1 MKKPPVVTREL
12 ELLSYKLEYTP
23 DLRCAKQ
30 TDLVPVCHRC
40 KSCIL
45 SWRIFSTRE
54 WFVRASLCS
63 QRQFLVGII
72 KRFKNQDL
80 LMYAWNLLQSVTNG
94 KDFTYSRSF
103 ASSTFSPPSTL
114 DRALDP
120 QQLVHSMAS
129 LWKWFLS
136 ASFWSKANYTLLLLQ
151 MCDSQLV
158 FIAASLIRILLS
170 HKKTKKAKAE
180 AEGKA
185 EDKELPVKEQQ
196 KPNSEDLT
204 DFTALSTGDPS
215 AFESTF
221 PSEKNNL
228 FAPLRVQRVW
238 SKDFDEVTE
247 CSFGSEDAETY
258 YSGALIVTTES
269 PTPKKTPV
277 DINRFKDFIQCL
289 PIHLS
294 KRILGMLDHRSLGR
308 CVFVSSYWSFL
319 VKQIRK
325 DISTRRV
332 LRHKIAYF
340 QASCPK
346 RAMPNYARIVRVA
359 VPQITEDGE
368 IIQLDSR
375 SRLLEKEFE
384 YLQKAYHGQLTTT
397 VKLEERNVF
406 CSGYNVRILLDDL
419 DRNRVIHYNGGK
431 LMAVGS
437 ADRKIRILNVKLAK
451 EVSPLI
457 RGHAGSIRA
466 IYINEQKGFILSGSF
481 DLSIRMWSIF
491 SGACVK
497 IFNGHSASITCLDVH
512 KNKFVSGAKDCTAKL
527 WDIETGK
534 CLKTFKHK
542 GIVWAAKMNDTH
554 VVSACDKGEV
564 KVWHVETFAQIK
576 TLEGHLG
583 PVKCLS
589 FDEWHL
595 VTGSNDGYILGWSM
609 VGNHKRC
616 LMAFRHPMEVL
627 YLGFLYLRVISGCA
641 DGKIRIFNFLTGT
654 CLRIMRANSR
664 GDPVSS
670 FCIVD
675 NRLLVNAE
683 GSVVLLQF
691 EEVTWDYTA
700 TSERAAQRRDRS
712 KVDDTPLRIK
722 PNPHSYSERQKRLK
736 KKNWKLYKT
745 GEFQNKNKN
754 MLSYYITRQFTRG
767 SKPTPVLRY
776 EMVKEPPPG
785 TGPDTCKKVVPL
797 DSKPCHR
804 RRLSSLVRRK
814 GQKSDSDS
822 ESISTLKGS
831 SDDESGYESPVP
843 SSTMYGQISDAFVSY
858 VKKKHPLGPIAN
870 DQMLLT
876 VSTLQHAFAVDQVS
890 ANMAYNMK
898 IKDAWGPIHPPK
910 DQHKK
915 IMAPQILKQQ
925 KMDPATQLKQLKAA
939 TSTVGIERI
948 STSYETK
955 TLQLN
960 LKNSLIGDNVQ
971 SFIPMPTLTRS
982 KSCSSLSGEK
992 KTQAKMPSPP
1002 PGGKQVI
1009 GYFTSSNESLKVPR
1023 MKIAQPDTELISRRR
1038 PRLIFAHNP
1047 NPYRLNTGFR
1057 LLTTK
1062 QMKEYEEAKI
1072 SEYQAKK
1079 TEVIANRQKECK
1091 NAWLRKIKGLSIDD
1105 FTKEGKVSAPEL
1117 GHNVFI

>member
-1 MKKPPVVTREL
+1 MKKPPVVLREL
-12 ELLSYKLEYTP
+12 EQLSFKLEYTP
-23 DLRCAKQ
+23 DLRCEKQ

-45 SWRIFSTRE
+45 SWKIFSTRE
-54 WFVRASLCS
+54 WFVRASHSS

-80 LMYAWNLLQSVTNG
+80 LTYAWNLLQSVANG
-94 KDFTYSRSF
+94 KDFTYSRSCV
-103 ASSTFSPPSTL
+103 SSTFPAPSTL

-120 QQLVHSMAS
+120 QQLAQSMAS

-158 FIAASLIRILLS
+158 FLAASLIRILLT

-185 EDKELPVKEQQ
+185 EDKELSVKEQQ
-196 KPNSEDLT
+196 KPDSEDLT
-204 DFTALSTGDPS
+204 NFTAVSTGDAS

-221 PSEKNNL
+221 PSENTL
-228 FAPLRVQRVW
+228 FAPLRLQRVW

-247 CSFGSEDAETY
+247 CSFEPEDANTY
-258 YSGALIVTTES
+258 YPDAPPVANES
-269 PTPKKTPV
+269 LTLKKTPAEL
-277 DINRFKDFIQCL
+277 NRFKDFIQCL

-308 CVFVSSYWSFL
+308 CIFVSSYWSFL
-319 VKQIRK
+319 VKQVRK
-325 DISTRRV
+325 DISTHRALRR
-332 LRHKIAYF
+332 KIAYF
-340 QASCPK
+340 QSLCPK
-346 RAMPNYARIVRVA
+346 RPMANYARIVSVA
-359 VPQITEDGE
+359 VPQITDDGE

-375 SRLLEKEFE
+375 SRLLVKETE
-384 YLQKAYHGQLTTT
+384 YLQKAYHGQMTSI
-397 VKLEERNVF
+397 VKLEERNIF
-406 CSGYNVRILLDDL
+406 CSSYNVRILLDDL

-431 LMAVGS
+431 LMAIGS
-437 ADRKIRILNVKLAK
+437 ADRKIRIMNVNLGKT
-451 EVSPLI
+451 VSPII

-466 IYINEQKGFILSGSF
+466 IYINEQKGIILSGSF

-497 IFNGHSASITCLDVH
+497 MFNGHSGSITCLDVH
-512 KNKFVSGAKDCTAKL
+512 KNKFVSGARDRTAKL

-534 CLKTFKHK
+534 CMKTFKHK
-542 GIVWAAKMNDTH
+542 GIVWAAKMNDMH

-564 KVWHVETFAQIK
+564 KVWHVGTFTLIK

-595 VTGSNDGYILGWSM
+595 VTGSNDGYVLGWSM
-609 VGNHKRC
+609 VGNHSRC

-654 CLRIMRANSR
+654 CLRIIRGNSR

-675 NRLLVNAE
+675 NRLVVNAQ

-691 EEVTWDYTA
+691 EEVNWDYTG
-700 TSERAAQRRDRS
+700 TSERTAQRREQS
-712 KVDDTPLRIK
+712 KVDDTPLKVK
-722 PNPHSYSERQKRLK
+722 PNPHSYSERQKRIK

-745 GEFQNKNKN
+745 GEFQNKT
-754 MLSYYITRQFTRG
+754 MLSSYITRQFTRG
-767 SKPTPVLRY
+767 SKPVLRY

-797 DSKPCHR
+797 DSKPCDR
-804 RRLSSLVRRK
+804 RRFSSLARRK

-822 ESISTLKGS
+822 ESVSTLKGS
-831 SDDESGYESPVP
+831 SDDESGYESPTP
-843 SSTMYGQISDAFVSY
+843 SSTMHGQISEAFISY
-858 VKKKHPLGPIAN
+858 VKKKHPLGPIGN

-876 VSTLQHAFAVDQVS
+876 VSTLQHAYAVDQVS
-890 ANMAYNMK
+890 VNMAYNMK
-898 IKDAWGPIHPPK
+898 IKDAWGPILPPK
-910 DQHKK
+910 DQPKK
-915 IMAPQILKQQ
+915 MMAPHILKQQ
-925 KMDPATQLKQLKAA
+925 KIDPATQLKQLKAA
-939 TSTVGIERI
+939 TNTAGIERI
-948 STSYETK
+948 STPYETK

-960 LKNSLIGDNVQ
+960 LKNSLLGDSVQ

-992 KTQAKMPSPP
+992 KAQAKLPSPP
-1002 PGGKQVI
+1002 PEGKQVI
-1009 GYFTSSNESLKVPR
+1009 GYFTTSMESLKVPR
-1023 MKIAQPDTELISRRR
+1023 MKIAQPDTELISRR
-1038 PRLIFAHNP
+1038 PRIVFAHNP

-1091 NAWLRKIKGLSIDD
+1091 NAWLRKIKGLPIDD